1 MCSSDLKI
9 VEGNR
14 KVLAARLS
22 DARFFY
28 ETDLKVPLE
37 EQAKK
42 LEKIVFHEKLGKVV
56 DKVERVAK
64 LARWLVDHE
73 RARRG
78 EAMPIATEARGK
90 LVISGPAG
98 PFVLTAKADRVDR
111 LASGGLAIVDYKTGR
126 LPTAKEIDA
135 GYAPQL
141 PLEAAI
147 ALGKDGFAGVA
158 GANVESLEYW
168 RLSGGNPAGEVYA
181 IQEKRDRSVAE
192 LAREARDGLE
202 RLVARFDA
210 EATPYHARPRP
221 QFAPRYS
228 DYEHL
233 ARVREWAD
241 EPDDDRP

>member
-1 MCSSDLKI
+1 MCSSDLFWWP
-9 VEGNR
+9 
-14 KVLAARLS
+14 
-22 DARFFY
+22 RF
-28 ETDLKVPLE
+28 
-37 EQAKK
+37 
-42 LEKIVFHEKLGKVV
+42 
-56 DKVERVAK
+56 VAV
-64 LARWLVDHE
+64 ARWLVDHE